1 MLSKIDESLNLNINL
16 KNFAKMSPMLI
27 YAKQPI
33 YYLIDHYPQKI
44 KTLYLAR
51 ELDKKEYSRLMKF
64 GFEIKRIPNE
74 AAVKMSKN
82 ANHQGFLAEVEEYK
96 LHDYKTFL
104 DKNFIV
110 VLAGLT
116 DIGNIGSIIRSSYAL
131 GVDAIVA
138 CGVKTL
144 PIEPILRTS
153 TGALFDIPFAI
164 EHNIHDV
171 LNDLKMS
178 GFVSY
183 GADMGGTDIRDVK
196 VPKKRVLVLGSEG
209 EGLSARVSSKL
220 DNIVSIKMFNNF
232 DSLNV
237 GVAGAILMDR
247 MRYE

>member
-1 MLSKIDESLNLNINL
+1 
-16 KNFAKMSPMLI
+16 MLI

-33 YYLIDHYPQKI
+33 YYFIDHYPHKI
-44 KTLYLAR
+44 KTLYLAK
-51 ELDKKEYSRLMKF
+51 ELDKKEYSRLMKL

-82 ANHQGFLAEVEEYK
+82 ANHQGFLAEVEDYN
-96 LHDYKTFL
+96 LHDFKTFL
-104 DKNFIV
+104 DKDFIV

-116 DIGNIGSIIRSSYAL
+116 DIGNIGSIIRSAYAL

-138 CGVKTL
+138 CGVKKL

-153 TGALFDIPFAI
+153 TGALFDMPFAL
-164 EHNIHDV
+164 EHNIHNV

-178 GFVSY
+178 GFETY
-183 GADMGGTDIRDVK
+183 GADMGGVDIREAK
-196 VPKKRVLVLGSEG
+196 ISKKRVLVLGSEG
-209 EGLSARVSSKL
+209 EGLTNRVSSKL
-220 DNIVSIKMFNNF
+220 DNIVSIAMSHDF

-237 GVAGAILMDR
+237 SVAGAILMDR